1 MADWF
6 SLYEWQRDI
15 FIIFSSRRRHTR
27 WNCDW
32 SSDVCSSDLTRRDRG
47 GGDWR
52 GQPCRWCRQRQ
63 WRGDRRGSGRGDR
76 QRHRA
81 FEHQYLCPA
90 GHYRRRHS
98 DRGQSGC
105 PAQQTFRRKQLK
117 ERRFPPDGRRVN
129 KIRLGGRAEVEER
142 LMKTLIKTARAAMIT
157 MAMLAGTA
165 AVAQDITIAVV
176 PKVAVPFFDD
186 CNTGAQAAADALGVG
201 YQWVVP
207 QNTQGATQVKIM
219 EDLIARHVSG
229 IAISVNEPKSVEGVI
244 KQAMDAGI
252 KVVTFDSDSAES
264 GRSMYIG
271 TINKQ
276 AGVTMGN
283 SMAEKLGGKG
293 KVAII
298 TGQLG
303 ASNLNERIDGVK
315 EALAAYPDIE
325 IVAVEGTEDDLAK
338 AVSVTEAIL
347 RGNPDLAGIFGMSQV
362 GGPAVAKVLAQQEF
376 ADRKGAV
383 AVFAFDDLP
392 DTIQCVKDGYING
405 IMVQRPVTMGKLAV
419 ESLVAQIKGEMT
431 APADVD
437 TGVTV
442 VNADNLDS
450 YTK

>member
-1 MADWF
+1 MRTKITSVFAA
-6 SLYEWQRDI
+6 LAG
-15 FIIFSSRRRHTR
+15 
-27 WNCDW
+27 
-32 SSDVCSSDLTRRDRG
+32 LT
-47 GGDWR
+47 
-52 GQPCRWCRQRQ
+52 
-63 WRGDRRGSGRGDR
+63 
-76 QRHRA
+76 
-81 FEHQYLCPA
+81 
-90 GHYRRRHS
+90 
-98 DRGQSGC
+98 
-105 PAQQTFRRKQLK
+105 
-117 ERRFPPDGRRVN
+117 
-129 KIRLGGRAEVEER
+129 
-142 LMKTLIKTARAAMIT
+142 
-157 MAMLAGTA
+157 MLAGTVA
-165 AVAQDITIAVV
+165 AQDITIAVV

-186 CNTGAQAAADALGVG
+186 CNTGAKAAAEAAGVN

-207 QNTQGATQVKIM
+207 QNTQGATQVKII
-219 EDLIARHVSG
+219 EDLIARQVNG

-252 KVVTFDSDSAES
+252 KVVTFDSDSAKS

-276 AGVTMGN
+276 AGVTMGK

-293 KVAII
+293 KVAIV

-315 EALAAYPDIE
+315 EALAAYPG
-325 IVAVEGTEDDLAK
+325 IVATEGTEDDLAK
-338 AVSVTEAIL
+338 AVSVTEALL

-376 ADRKGAV
+376 NDRAGKL

-392 DTIQCVKDGYING
+392 DTIKGVKEGYING

-419 ESLVAQIKGEMT
+419 EHLVAQIKGEEKESK
-431 APADVD
+431 DID

-442 VNADNLDS
+442 VNADNLGS

>member
-1 MADWF
+1 
-6 SLYEWQRDI
+6 
-15 FIIFSSRRRHTR
+15 
-27 WNCDW
+27 
-32 SSDVCSSDLTRRDRG
+32 
-47 GGDWR
+47 
-52 GQPCRWCRQRQ
+52 
-63 WRGDRRGSGRGDR
+63 
-76 QRHRA
+76 
-81 FEHQYLCPA
+81 
-90 GHYRRRHS
+90 
-98 DRGQSGC
+98 
-105 PAQQTFRRKQLK
+105 
-117 ERRFPPDGRRVN
+117 
-129 KIRLGGRAEVEER
+129 
-142 LMKTLIKTARAAMIT
+142 MKTLIKTARAAMIT
-157 MAMLAGTA
+157 MAMLTGTA

-186 CNTGAQAAADALGVG
+186 CNTGAQTAADALGVG

-252 KVVTFDSDSAES
+252 KVVTFDSDSANS

-315 EALAAYPDIE
+315 EALAAFPDIE
-325 IVAVEGTEDDLAK
+325 IVATEGTEDDLAK

-392 DTIQCVKDGYING
+392 DTIQGVKDGYING

-419 ESLVAQIKGEMT
+419 ESLVAQIKGDMT

>member
-1 MADWF
+1 M
-6 SLYEWQRDI
+6 
-15 FIIFSSRRRHTR
+15 
-27 WNCDW
+27 N
-32 SSDVCSSDLTRRDRG
+32 
-47 GGDWR
+47 
-52 GQPCRWCRQRQ
+52 
-63 WRGDRRGSGRGDR
+63 
-76 QRHRA
+76 
-81 FEHQYLCPA
+81 
-90 GHYRRRHS
+90 
-98 DRGQSGC
+98 
-105 PAQQTFRRKQLK
+105 TF
-117 ERRFPPDGRRVN
+117 
-129 KIRLGGRAEVEER
+129 
-142 LMKTLIKTARAAMIT
+142 IKTARAAMVT
-157 MAMLAGTA
+157 MAMLAGTTA
-165 AVAQDITIAVV
+165 MAQDITIAVI

-186 CNTGAQAAADALGVG
+186 CNTGAQAAADAAGVG

-244 KQAMDAGI
+244 KQAIDAGI
-252 KVVTFDSDSAES
+252 KVVTFDSDSAGS
-264 GRSMYIG
+264 ARSLYIG

-283 SMAEKLGGKG
+283 SMAVKLGGKG

-315 EALAAYPDIE
+315 EALAAFPDIQ
-325 IVAVEGTEDDLAK
+325 IVATEGTEDDLAK

-362 GGPAVAKVLAQQEF
+362 GGPAVAKVMAQQEF

-392 DTIQCVKDGYING
+392 DTIQGVKDGYING

-419 ESLVAQIKGEMT
+419 EQLVSQIKGE
-431 APADVD
+431 AAGGNID

-442 VNADNLDS
+442 VNADNLGS

>member
-1 MADWF
+1 
-6 SLYEWQRDI
+6 
-15 FIIFSSRRRHTR
+15 
-27 WNCDW
+27 
-32 SSDVCSSDLTRRDRG
+32 
-47 GGDWR
+47 
-52 GQPCRWCRQRQ
+52 
-63 WRGDRRGSGRGDR
+63 
-76 QRHRA
+76 
-81 FEHQYLCPA
+81 
-90 GHYRRRHS
+90 
-98 DRGQSGC
+98 
-105 PAQQTFRRKQLK
+105 
-117 ERRFPPDGRRVN
+117 
-129 KIRLGGRAEVEER
+129 
-142 LMKTLIKTARAAMIT
+142 MKTFIKTARAAIIT
-157 MAMLAGTA
+157 MTMLTGTA
-165 AVAQDITIAVV
+165 AMAQDITIAVI

-186 CNTGAQAAADALGVG
+186 CNTGAQAAADAAGVG

-244 KQAMDAGI
+244 KEAMAAGI
-252 KVVTFDSDSAES
+252 KVVTFDSDSANS

-315 EALAAYPDIE
+315 EALAAYPDIQ
-325 IVAVEGTEDDLAK
+325 IVATEGTEDDLAK

-362 GGPAVAKVLAQQEF
+362 GGPAVAKVLAEQEF
-376 ADRKGAV
+376 TDRKGAV

-392 DTIQCVKDGYING
+392 DTIQGVKDGFING

-419 ESLVAQIKGEMT
+419 EHLVAQIKGEET
-431 APADVD
+431 TSQDVD

-442 VNADNLDS
+442 VNADNLGS

>member
-1 MADWF
+1 
-6 SLYEWQRDI
+6 
-15 FIIFSSRRRHTR
+15 
-27 WNCDW
+27 
-32 SSDVCSSDLTRRDRG
+32 
-47 GGDWR
+47 
-52 GQPCRWCRQRQ
+52 
-63 WRGDRRGSGRGDR
+63 
-76 QRHRA
+76 
-81 FEHQYLCPA
+81 
-90 GHYRRRHS
+90 
-98 DRGQSGC
+98 
-105 PAQQTFRRKQLK
+105 
-117 ERRFPPDGRRVN
+117 
-129 KIRLGGRAEVEER
+129 
-142 LMKTLIKTARAAMIT
+142 
-157 MAMLAGTA
+157 
-165 AVAQDITIAVV
+165 VAQDITIAVV

-219 EDLIARHVSG
+219 EDLIARQVSG

-244 KQAMDAGI
+244 QQAIDAGI
-252 KVVTFDSDSAES
+252 KVVTFDSDSAGS
-264 GRSMYIG
+264 ARSLYIG

-325 IVAVEGTEDDLAK
+325 IVATEGTEDDLAK

-392 DTIQCVKDGYING
+392 DTIQGVKDGYING

-419 ESLVAQIKGEMT
+419 EQLVSQIKGE
-431 APADVD
+431 AAGGDID

>member
-1 MADWF
+1 
-6 SLYEWQRDI
+6 
-15 FIIFSSRRRHTR
+15 
-27 WNCDW
+27 
-32 SSDVCSSDLTRRDRG
+32 
-47 GGDWR
+47 
-52 GQPCRWCRQRQ
+52 
-63 WRGDRRGSGRGDR
+63 
-76 QRHRA
+76 
-81 FEHQYLCPA
+81 
-90 GHYRRRHS
+90 
-98 DRGQSGC
+98 
-105 PAQQTFRRKQLK
+105 
-117 ERRFPPDGRRVN
+117 
-129 KIRLGGRAEVEER
+129 
-142 LMKTLIKTARAAMIT
+142 MKTLIKTARAAMIT

-376 ADRKGAV
+376 TDRKGAV

-392 DTIQCVKDGYING
+392 DTIQGVKDGYING

>member
-1 MADWF
+1 M
-6 SLYEWQRDI
+6 
-15 FIIFSSRRRHTR
+15 
-27 WNCDW
+27 
-32 SSDVCSSDLTRRDRG
+32 
-47 GGDWR
+47 
-52 GQPCRWCRQRQ
+52 
-63 WRGDRRGSGRGDR
+63 
-76 QRHRA
+76 
-81 FEHQYLCPA
+81 
-90 GHYRRRHS
+90 
-98 DRGQSGC
+98 
-105 PAQQTFRRKQLK
+105 
-117 ERRFPPDGRRVN
+117 
-129 KIRLGGRAEVEER
+129 EER
-142 LMKTLIKTARAAMIT
+142 LMRNFIKTARAAMVT
-157 MAMLAGTA
+157 MAMLSGTA

-186 CNTGAQAAADALGVG
+186 CNTGAQAAADALGVN

-207 QNTQGATQVKIM
+207 QNTQGSTQVKIM
-219 EDLIARHVSG
+219 EDLIARQVSG

-252 KVVTFDSDSAES
+252 KVVTFDSDSANS
-264 GRSMYIG
+264 GRSLYIG

-303 ASNLNERIDGVK
+303 ASNLNERIEGVK
-315 EALAAYPDIE
+315 EALAAYPEIE
-325 IVAVEGTEDDLAK
+325 IVATEGTEDDLAK

-392 DTIQCVKDGYING
+392 DTIQGVKDGYING

-419 ESLVAQIKGEMT
+419 EQLVAQIKGE
-431 APADVD
+431 APGGDID